1 VTRYAMV
8 IDLNKCL
15 GCEACAAACIAENR
29 RIQALKT
36 IEKAAGSSDAYKKV
50 RDFWLRTRVIP
61 VYTGKYPF
69 SKLVFMHN
77 ICLHCDNAPCVA
89 ACPTGATYQRPD
101 GIVLVDHTKCIGCQY
116 CVYAC
121 PYGARV
127 WDPEINAIDKCTFCE
142 HLLAEGQPPACV
154 QTCPAHARIFGDLE
168 DPESEVARI
177 VRENKNVHRLGSDW
191 RAKAGV
197 FFVVNPE
204 FKELAGNPKF
214 PDKEEELE
222 KHQPLYRLAG
232 WGVFALTVLGL
243 AGHIIYWTAKKSGE
257 EGEA

>member
-1 VTRYAMV
+1 VTNYAMV
-8 IDLNKCL
+8 IDLEKCL

-29 RIQALKT
+29 RMQALSLA
-36 IEKAAGSSDAYKKV
+36 ERAAGSVDAYEKV
-50 RDFWLRTRVIP
+50 RKFWLRTRVTP
-61 VYTGKYPF
+61 VYVGRYPF

-101 GIVLVDHTKCIGCQY
+101 GIVLVDPKKCLGCQY

-121 PYGARV
+121 PYGART
-127 WDPEINAIDKCTFCE
+127 WDPEINHIDKCTFCE

-168 DPESEVARI
+168 DPDSEVSRI
-177 VRENKNVHRLGSDW
+177 VRNNKNAVRLGTEWGS
-191 RAKAGV
+191 KARV
-197 FFVVNPE
+197 YFVVKPE
-204 FKELAGNPKF
+204 FRELAANPKF

-222 KHQPLYRLAG
+222 KHQPQYRLAG
-232 WGVFALTVLGL
+232 WGLVGLTILGL
-243 AGHIIYWTAKKSGE
+243 AGHIIYWSAKKGE